1 MYLFFN
7 LLSRY
12 TMKVVIGI
20 INKQQN
26 VKKVFKML
34 LYLRLIK
41 KLSNAIL
48 RVIED
53 ILTIFDFIC
62 RRKPYIFREMVG
74 FRHAFDKRIRGIY
87 SFGFNTKH
95 CKKMSLSN
103 Y

>member
-1 MYLFFN
+1 
-7 LLSRY
+7 
-12 TMKVVIGI
+12 MKVVIGI

-62 RRKPYIFREMVG
+62 RRKPYIFRE
-74 FRHAFDKRIRGIY
+74 FRHAFDPGYIQLWIQY
-87 SFGFNTKH
+87 
-95 CKKMSLSN
+95 
-103 Y
+103 